1 MITNVGA
8 IMKRRL
14 LESALF
20 TLLIITAIYGCAS
33 NSEKT
38 NVSQKW
44 KSGSTAGF
52 SNVHLYVPEKVS
64 PIGSG
69 RSLMIVLHGCI
80 QAASDF
86 LTANLDAVAER
97 YGMVIALPDAE
108 YPTGLG
114 CWDFFETKQLRTKGD
129 YNNLLAL
136 TNDLLQRQNLSIDKD
151 QVYIAGLSSGGV
163 FTMAMGCLAPD
174 VFAGMAIFAAPSGG
188 VIKRVSPMDVE
199 GDKYS
204 AADSCLKFAGNYK
217 DSLSTQISAV
227 AHGTDDSIVN
237 EEYTS
242 INADAMAIVYGL
254 SANTAINEK
263 SIGGG
268 ATETLYDGNRVSK
281 LILKD
286 VAHAWAGG
294 DGASGAFIDD
304 SNLNYGMYI
313 ADFFLMNNIRITYK
327 N

>member
-1 MITNVGA
+1 
-8 IMKRRL
+8 MKRRL
-14 LESALF
+14 FENVLF
-20 TLLIITAIYGCAS
+20 IFFIITVAYGCAS
-33 NSEKT
+33 NSEKK
-38 NVSQKW
+38 NVSPKW
-44 KSGSTAGF
+44 KSGSIAGF
-52 SNVHLYVPEKVS
+52 SNVHLYVPEKLS
-64 PIGSG
+64 PVGAG

-80 QAASDF
+80 QTASDF
-86 LTANLDAVAER
+86 LTANLDVVAER

-114 CWDFFETKQLRTKGD
+114 CWDFFDTKQSRSKGD

-136 TNDLLQRQNLSIDKD
+136 TDDLLQRQNLSIDKD

-174 VFAGMAIFAAPSGG
+174 VFAGMAIYAAPSGG
-188 VIKRVSPMDVE
+188 VVKRVSPMEVE
-199 GDKYS
+199 GDKNS
-204 AADSCLKFAGNYK
+204 AADSCLKFAGDYK
-217 DSLSTQISAV
+217 QSFSTQVVVV

-242 INADAMAIVYGL
+242 INADAMGIVYGL
-254 SANTAINEK
+254 SGNSDTNEK
-263 SIGGG
+263 TIGGG
-268 ATETLYDGNRVSK
+268 ATEVIFGGNRVSK

-294 DGASGAFIDD
+294 EGASGAFIDS
-304 SNLNYGMYI
+304 SNINFGMYA
-313 ADFFLMNNIRITYK
+313 ADFFLMNNIRITPK

>member
-1 MITNVGA
+1 MKKITFA
-8 IMKRRL
+8 
-14 LESALF
+14 F
-20 TLLIITAIYGCAS
+20 LIITVAFGCVS
-33 NSEKT
+33 NAEKITVSSKWKT
-38 NVSQKW
+38 NAI
-44 KSGSTAGF
+44 GGF
-52 SNVHLYVPEKVS
+52 SNVHLYVPEKMS

-69 RSLMIVLHGCI
+69 HSLLIVLHGCI
-80 QAASDF
+80 QTASDF
-86 LTANLDAVAER
+86 LTANLDEVSEK
-97 YGMVIALPDAE
+97 YGMIIALPDAE

-114 CWDFFETKQLRTKGD
+114 CWDFYETKQSRTKGD

-174 VFAGMAIFAAPSGG
+174 VFAGMAIYAAPSGG
-188 VIKRVSPMDVE
+188 VIKKVSPMEVE
-199 GDKYS
+199 GDKHS
-204 AADSCLKFAGNYK
+204 AAESCLEFAGNYK
-217 DSLSTQISAV
+217 GSFTTQITAV

-254 SANTAINEK
+254 SANTESNKK
-263 SIGGG
+263 STGGG

-281 LILKD
+281 MILKD

-294 DGASGAFIDD
+294 ESASGAFIDS
-304 SNLNYGMYI
+304 SNLNFGMYI
-313 ADFFLMNNIRITYK
+313 ADYFLMHNIRVTSK
-327 N
+327 Q